1 MKKFMFSAIAMMAFS
16 VSTVANSSITNEKLD
31 NNTTLE
37 TLRNFSSEMLF
48 KQNLVFVAN
57 NHQVCYNRRVD
68 AYNEARF
75 NGASH
80 EQASTIGYQAY
91 FRCMGEL
98 PISQ

>member
-1 MKKFMFSAIAMMAFS
+1 MFSVIAMMAFS
-16 VSTVANSSITNEKLD
+16 LSTVANSSITNENLE
-31 NNTTLE
+31 NNTRLE
-37 TLRNFSSEMLF
+37 TSRKFSSEILS
-48 KQNLVFVAN
+48 KQNLVLIIN
-57 NHQVCYNRRVD
+57 NHQICYNRRVD